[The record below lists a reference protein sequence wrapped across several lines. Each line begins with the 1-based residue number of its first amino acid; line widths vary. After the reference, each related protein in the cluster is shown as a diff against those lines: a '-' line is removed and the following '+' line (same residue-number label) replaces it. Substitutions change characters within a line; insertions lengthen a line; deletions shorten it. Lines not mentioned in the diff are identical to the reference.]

1 MMAKRPGAAFTG
13 QDEPDENAPLQDI
26 VGGARNVA
34 SSAHD
39 QLLGDPAS
47 RSALLQIGLGLMTPS
62 FSSTGGQIAQAVG
75 GGGEAIGRLEKQDL
89 EEQKAEDKLAIA
101 DARMKIAQQNAD
113 SLEKARQN
121 RTLGG
126 LTEALKYRMTRDAD
140 VDTRRM
146 TEQADKDLRQDAK
159 DKYDEVNDITADPK
173 SPEVAKYKGKT
184 KSQITEIMRAE
195 RGAGT
200 APAPAAAA
208 APTGKAKTVRQ
219 NGVTYTLQPDGT
231 YQ

>member
-1 MMAKRPGAAFTG
+1 M
-13 QDEPDENAPLQDI
+13 DLSVI
-26 VGGARNVA
+26 
-34 SSAHD
+34 
-39 QLLGDPAS
+39 LGRD
-47 RSALLQIGLGLMTPS
+47 
-62 FSSTGGQIAQAVG
+62 
-75 GGGEAIGRLEKQDL
+75 EKQDL

-184 KSQITEIMRAE
+184 KSQITEIMRSE
-195 RGAGT
+195 RGAGNCPGSSRSGGSDGKGKNGAT
-200 APAPAAAA
+200 EWRHVYVAA
-208 APTGKAKTVRQ
+208 
-219 NGVTYTLQPDGT
+219 
-231 YQ
+231 